1 MSQFALH
8 RPLVHVISLGVGERA
23 LLGAAAQEALRRADL
38 IIGSERQL
46 QTVASYPSQGR
57 TAPLPSP
64 FSGLLELLSS
74 DSEQEIALL
83 ASGDALFF
91 GVGNWLNRNLPPSQ
105 LRFYPQISSV
115 QAACHEVGLDEHD
128 MQVISLHGRP
138 FASLRAQLRNRRR
151 YALLTDQHSH
161 PQAIAQALQAW
172 GMQNSTLWVCEQLG
186 YPEQRI
192 REFSVAEL
200 LASPPDVHALHVT
213 LLQTAGPGGVLPEFP
228 GMADQDFH
236 TDGEPGKGMLSKR
249 EVRLCI
255 LSLLQPCADDIGW
268 DVGAGCGG
276 VAVEWARWN
285 PRGQVYAI
293 ERHEERLRQLQRN
306 REHFGVM
313 RNLHVV
319 AGRAP
324 DALADLPRPNVVF
337 IGGSDGEMDTLLR
350 HCWEQLPPGGRLV
363 VSAVTEDS
371 KSRLLQFQTRLQDG
385 DAEWTQIAVSRG
397 EPLAGQLLMRPQL
410 PVTLVKFSKR
420 TFSS

>member
-1 MSQFALH
+1 MTQPVANP
-8 RPLVHVISLGVGERA
+8 PLVHVVSLGVGERA
-23 LLGAAAQEALRRADL
+23 LLRAEAQEALRRADL

-46 QTVASYPSQGR
+46 QTVASYPSQAR
-57 TAPLPSP
+57 TEPLPSP
-64 FSGLLELLSS
+64 FSDLLELLRD
-74 DSEQEIALL
+74 DSGQEIALL

-91 GVGNWLNRNLPPSQ
+91 GVGNWLNRHLPASQ

-128 MQVISLHGRP
+128 MQTISLHGRP
-138 FASLRAQLRNRRR
+138 FASLRAQLRNRRS
-151 YALLTDQHSH
+151 YALLTDQHSS
-161 PQAIAQALQAW
+161 PYAIASALQAW
-172 GMQNSTLWVCEQLG
+172 GMADSTLWVCEQLG
-186 YPEQRI
+186 YPEQRL
-192 REFSVAEL
+192 RKFSVAEL
-200 LASPPDVHALHVT
+200 LANPPDVHALHVT

-228 GMADQDFH
+228 GIADQDFH

-293 ERHEERLRQLQRN
+293 ERHEERLRQLHRN
-306 REHFGVM
+306 REHFGVV
-313 RNLHVV
+313 RNLHIA

-324 DALADLPRPNVVF
+324 GALTDLPRPSVVF

-350 HCWEQLPPGGRLV
+350 YCWEQLPPGGRLV
-363 VSAVTEDS
+363 ASAVTEDS
-371 KSRLLQFQTRLQDG
+371 KNRLLQFQTRLQDG
-385 DAEWTQIAVSRG
+385 DAEWTQVAVSRG
-397 EPLAGQLLMRPQL
+397 ETLAGQLLMRPQL

-420 TFSS
+420 TSFS